1 MGNDS
6 FIITFHVRDFVTKYE
21 NVMKSMKS
29 IHIWAFLSFDCGSNS
44 LMSSYKPQQRINEV
58 ENFPIKTVDNSS
70 VLLCI

>member
-1 MGNDS
+1 MGNDNL
-6 FIITFHVRDFVTKYE
+6 IIIFHVRDFVTKYE
-21 NVMKSMKS
+21 NVMKS

>member
-1 MGNDS
+1 MGTDN

-21 NVMKSMKS
+21 KVMKS

-44 LMSSYKPQQRINEV
+44 LMSSYEPQQRINEV
-58 ENFPIKTVDNSS
+58 ENFPIKTVDNSP